1 MLTQLDYINMLQKR
15 TVPLAT
21 NSLNELFFDNID
33 KNHFWL
39 VVEKKMENTFIEE
52 FATISSVNAEKIL
65 NYQSNACFQ
74 FDFFEMLL
82 QYQNLAKVKP
92 TPSKRLEELLNKL
105 CDGNLQSLSYD
116 SPNYNLAHRIN
127 SELRDFDKHG
137 GMYGEEF
144 RLYLAHEM
152 HKHFEFFKPVIQSY
166 LDVFNKNNL
175 MYNAS
180 FTENDEVIIK
190 LMLNN
195 GITESECDFSNCLK
209 GDDFFDIH
217 LG

>member
-15 TVPLAT
+15 TAPPVVK
-21 NSLNELFFDNID
+21 NLNDLFFDNID

-39 VVEKKMENTFIEE
+39 VVEKKVENTFTEE
-52 FATISSVNAEKIL
+52 FATISSATAEKIL

-92 TPSKRLEELLNKL
+92 TPNKRLEELLNKL

-127 SELRDFDKHG
+127 SELRDFGKHG

-152 HKHFEFFKPVIQSY
+152 HKHFELFKPVIQSY
-166 LDVFNKNNL
+166 LDIFNKNNL

-180 FTENDEVIIK
+180 FTEDDEVIIK
-190 LMLNN
+190 LMLNK
-195 GITESECDFSNCLK
+195 GITEPECDFSQSLER
-209 GDDFFDIH
+209 GDFFDLH

>member
-15 TVPLAT
+15 IAPSAIK
-21 NSLNELFFDNID
+21 NLNELFFDNID
-33 KNHFWL
+33 KNNFWS
-39 VVEKKMENTFIEE
+39 VIEKKVENTFIEE
-52 FATISSVNAEKIL
+52 FATISSANAEKIL
-65 NYQSNACFQ
+65 SYQSNACFQ

-92 TPSKRLEELLNKL
+92 TPSKRLEGLLNKL

-127 SELRDFDKHG
+127 SELRDFDKRG

-144 RLYLAHEM
+144 RLYLANEM
-152 HKHFEFFKPVIQSY
+152 HKHFELFKPVIQSY
-166 LDVFNKNNL
+166 LDVFNANNL

-180 FTENDEVIIK
+180 FAENDEVIIK
-190 LMLNN
+190 LMLNTD
-195 GITESECDFSNCLK
+195 ITESFQSLER
-209 GDDFFDIH
+209 GDFFDLH

>member
-1 MLTQLDYINMLQKR
+1 MLTQLDNINMLQKR
-15 TVPLAT
+15 TAPLAT
-21 NSLNELFFDNID
+21 KSLNELFFDNID

-39 VVEKKMENTFIEE
+39 VVEKKVENTFIEE
-52 FATISSVNAEKIL
+52 FATISSANAEKIL
-65 NYQSNACFQ
+65 SYQSNACFQ

-92 TPSKRLEELLNKL
+92 TPSKRLELLLNKL
-105 CDGNLQSLSYD
+105 CDGNLQSLSFD

-127 SELRDFDKHG
+127 SELRDFDKRG

-144 RLYLAHEM
+144 RLYLANEM

-166 LDVFNKNNL
+166 LNVFNTNNL

-195 GITESECDFSNCLK
+195 GITEPFQSLE
-209 GDDFFDIH
+209 GGDFFDLH

>member
-15 TVPLAT
+15 TAPSAIK
-21 NSLNELFFDNID
+21 NLNDLFFDNID

-39 VVEKKMENTFIEE
+39 VIEKKVENTFIEE

-92 TPSKRLEELLNKL
+92 TPSKRLESLLNKL
-105 CDGNLQSLSYD
+105 CDDNLQSLSFD

-144 RLYLAHEM
+144 RLYLANEM
-152 HKHFEFFKPVIQSY
+152 HKHFELFKPVIQSY

-180 FTENDEVIIK
+180 FTENGEVIIK
-190 LMLNN
+190 LMLNT
-195 GITESECDFSNCLK
+195 GISEPFQSLER
-209 GDDFFDIH
+209 GDFFDLH

>member
-15 TVPLAT
+15 TAPSAIK
-21 NSLNELFFDNID
+21 NLNDLFFDNID

-39 VVEKKMENTFIEE
+39 VVEKKVENTFIEE

-65 NYQSNACFQ
+65 NYKSNACFQ

-127 SELRDFDKHG
+127 SELRDFDKRG

-144 RLYLAHEM
+144 RLYLANEM
-152 HKHFEFFKPVIQSY
+152 HKHFELFKPVIQSY
-166 LDVFNKNNL
+166 LDVFNANNL
-175 MYNAS
+175 Q
-180 FTENDEVIIK
+180 
-190 LMLNN
+190 
-195 GITESECDFSNCLK
+195 
-209 GDDFFDIH
+209 
-217 LG
+217 

>member
-15 TVPLAT
+15 TAPSAIK
-21 NSLNELFFDNID
+21 NLNDLFFDNID

-92 TPSKRLEELLNKL
+92 TPSKRLEGLLNKL
-105 CDGNLQSLSYD
+105 CDGNLQSLSFD
-116 SPNYNLAHRIN
+116 SPNYNLVHRIN
-127 SELRDFDKHG
+127 SELRDFDKRG

-144 RLYLAHEM
+144 RLYLANEM
-152 HKHFEFFKPVIQSY
+152 HKHFELFKPVIQSY

-175 MYNAS
+175 IYNAS

-190 LMLNN
+190 LMLNA
-195 GITESECDFSNCLK
+195 GISESFQSLER
-209 GDDFFDIH
+209 GDFFDLH

>member
-15 TVPLAT
+15 TAPSAIK
-21 NSLNELFFDNID
+21 NLNDLFFDNID

-39 VVEKKMENTFIEE
+39 VVEKKVENTFIEG

-92 TPSKRLEELLNKL
+92 TPSKRLEEMLNKL

-127 SELRDFDKHG
+127 SELRDFDKRG

-144 RLYLAHEM
+144 RLYLANEM
-152 HKHFEFFKPVIQSY
+152 HKHFELFKPVIQSY

-195 GITESECDFSNCLK
+195 GITESECDFSNRLK
-209 GDDFFDIH
+209 GDDFFDLH

>member
-15 TVPLAT
+15 IAPSAIK
-21 NSLNELFFDNID
+21 NLNELFFDNID
-33 KNHFWL
+33 KNNFWS
-39 VVEKKMENTFIEE
+39 VVEKKVENTFIEE
-52 FATISSVNAEKIL
+52 FATISSANAEKIL
-65 NYQSNACFQ
+65 SYQSNACFQ

-92 TPSKRLEELLNKL
+92 TPSKRLEGLLNKL
-105 CDGNLQSLSYD
+105 CDGNLQSLSFD

-137 GMYGEEF
+137 GMYSEEF
-144 RLYLAHEM
+144 RLYLANEM
-152 HKHFEFFKPVIQSY
+152 HKHFELFKPVIQSY

-190 LMLNN
+190 LILNT
-195 GITESECDFSNCLK
+195 GITESEHNFSQSLER
-209 GDDFFDIH
+209 GDFFDLH